1 MKHGRVK
8 DSDGWQYAT
17 GWTSQDWRAAPR
29 PLLDCVRRRKWTVN
43 YALDFHNQ
51 AMLRTHRWQRSW
63 VVPDDVTLPALAVA
77 AGQRH
82 RLVDALAGTVRATL
96 HRALARAVS
105 QRET

>member
-51 AMLRTHRWQRSW
+51 A
-63 VVPDDVTLPALAVA
+63 
-77 AGQRH
+77 
-82 RLVDALAGTVRATL
+82 VDTR
-96 HRALARAVS
+96 
-105 QRET
+105 